1 MEDNVSLEMLKS
13 FSEGAGRESVDK
25 IATAIGAFLPFHG
38 IKKVAVSTYVKEIQA
53 SSLPP
58 EEKMLAISLA
68 KKKLKHMKNQVD
80 IARIAVN
87 VANEGTDFSNKSKV
101 DDEWLERFMDAAKFV
116 SDEQVQNIW
125 GSILASE
132 FESPGNTPPNVIR
145 ILSEITPKYARAFQT
160 ICSLNIRI
168 VLLDSKNVEI
178 GETEQIVLPENYEYL
193 SSEGINLSSLNEL
206 SALGL
211 IQYSPSSDIVVKF
224 PANVYPTLKLFYYDQ
239 VAKITKY
246 DDLQFPVGS
255 VVLTDAGKSISKFT
269 ERHKILSHF
278 DSICHFLKDRHIS
291 LYILKG

>member
-1 MEDNVSLEMLKS
+1 M
-13 FSEGAGRESVDK
+13 
-25 IATAIGAFLPFHG
+25 
-38 IKKVAVSTYVKEIQA
+38 
-53 SSLPP
+53 
-58 EEKMLAISLA
+58 
-68 KKKLKHMKNQVD
+68 
-80 IARIAVN
+80 
-87 VANEGTDFSNKSKV
+87 
-101 DDEWLERFMDAAKFV
+101 
-116 SDEQVQNIW
+116 
-125 GSILASE
+125 
-132 FESPGNTPPNVIR
+132 
-145 ILSEITPKYARAFQT
+145 
-160 ICSLNIRI
+160 
-168 VLLDSKNVEI
+168 DSKNVEI